1 MAHKADIEK
10 WVDLIEAGTRYK
22 EDYGNSKN
30 WPTYRNYGRG
40 IFSGYNSTAS
50 GILPYNVTYAMGR
63 TLVPNIY
70 FRNPYITT
78 SSRYK
83 PGLALQAK
91 LLEAVDNWLIQ
102 ELAIKQ
108 AFKTAVMDCYY
119 TNRGIIKVGY
129 DSLAGSIDTGRSIHA
144 KLRDILKP
152 DNSVY
157 NTGKKKG
164 EKVEYNVNV
173 KPGMPWAI
181 RVMPDYFIVP
191 FGVRSL
197 DECPWVDHVVIRPT
211 KDVKDDPVY
220 KNTADLE
227 GSHVSQLNKKYHN
240 NKFFQDLMKD
250 VDLCEIHEIRDFKKG
265 EIKTFVPGHDKWI
278 REPQEDKLQL
288 EGLPFVDFTFN
299 EDTEYYWGPSDVQ
312 IIEPQQLEVNEAR
325 TQAMYHRRV
334 ALIKFLIEEGRMDD
348 SEVDKMLSENVA
360 PACFVKGAPRE
371 VVSLLQPHMPQ
382 DINQWTEIIRSDVRE
397 LLGHSKQQMGELPPG
412 RRTAKEIDVVQ
423 RAHDIRMDE
432 RRDIVADALGKLV
445 RKINQVIFDRW
456 DQTQVAQVVGVDG
469 AKYWVEYDKKNIAG
483 EYDIKVDVESM
494 TPMTKAAKKRDILQV
509 IQAVGKN
516 PRANIDVLM
525 RMLLREY
532 EWMDAMSVLPEAVET
547 QQQPMGAQDWMGQQQ
562 GLMNNPSQLAERAQ
576 GNAQLM
582 GNVL

>member
-1 MAHKADIEK
+1 MSHKADIEK
-10 WVDLIEAGTRYK
+10 WEELIEAGTRYK
-22 EDYGNSKN
+22 EDYGNSKR
-30 WPTYRNYGRG
+30 WSVYRDYGRG
-40 IFSGYNSTAS
+40 IFSGYNSSAN
-50 GILPYNVTYAMGR
+50 GILPYNLTYAMGR

-70 FRNPYITT
+70 FRNPYVTT

-91 LLEAVDNWLIQ
+91 LLEAIDNWLIQ
-102 ELAIKQ
+102 ELEIKS
-108 AFKTAVMDCYY
+108 AFKTSVLDCYY

-129 DSLAGSIDTGRSIHA
+129 DSLAGSIHAGKSIGA
-144 KLRDILKP
+144 QLSEILGTP
-152 DNSVY
+152 FNQ
-157 NTGKKKG
+157 GKKG
-164 EKVEYNVNV
+164 DKVEYNVNV
-173 KPGMPWAI
+173 KPGMPWAV
-181 RVMPDYFIVP
+181 RVMPDFFIVP

-197 DECPWVDHVVIRPT
+197 DECPWVDHVVLRPT

-220 KNTADLE
+220 SNTAKLE
-227 GSHVSQLNKKYHN
+227 GTHVAMLNKKYPN
-240 NKFFQDLMKD
+240 NRFFQDLMKD

-265 EIKTFVPGHDKWI
+265 EIKAFVPGYESWI
-278 REPQEDKLQL
+278 RPPTEDKLQL

-334 ALIKFLIEEGRMDD
+334 ALIKFLIEQGRMDPD
-348 SEVDKMLSENVA
+348 EVDKMLSEDVG
-360 PACFVKGAPRE
+360 PAVFVKGAPKE
-371 VVSLLQPHMPQ
+371 VVALLQPHMPQ

-432 RRDIVADALGKLV
+432 RRDIVAGALQKLI
-445 RKINQVIFDRW
+445 RKINQIVFDRW
-456 DQTQVAQVVGVDG
+456 DKKQVAQVVGVDG
-469 AKYWVEYDKKNIAG
+469 AKYWVEYDKSNIAG

-532 EWMDAMSVLPEAVET
+532 EWMDAMAVLPEAQET
-547 QQQPMGAQDWMGQQQ
+547 QSGPMGAQQWMGQQQ
-562 GLMNNPSQLAERAQ
+562 GLMNNPAELGQRAA

-582 GNVL
+582 GNIL

>member
-1 MAHKADIEK
+1 
-10 WVDLIEAGTRYK
+10 
-22 EDYGNSKN
+22 
-30 WPTYRNYGRG
+30 
-40 IFSGYNSTAS
+40 
-50 GILPYNVTYAMGR
+50 
-63 TLVPNIY
+63 
-70 FRNPYITT
+70 
-78 SSRYK
+78 
-83 PGLALQAK
+83 
-91 LLEAVDNWLIQ
+91 
-102 ELAIKQ
+102 
-108 AFKTAVMDCYY
+108 
-119 TNRGIIKVGY
+119 
-129 DSLAGSIDTGRSIHA
+129 
-144 KLRDILKP
+144 
-152 DNSVY
+152 
-157 NTGKKKG
+157 
-164 EKVEYNVNV
+164 
-173 KPGMPWAI
+173 
-181 RVMPDYFIVP
+181 
-191 FGVRSL
+191 
-197 DECPWVDHVVIRPT
+197 
-211 KDVKDDPVY
+211 
-220 KNTADLE
+220 
-227 GSHVSQLNKKYHN
+227 
-240 NKFFQDLMKD
+240 MK
-250 VDLCEIHEIRDFKKG
+250 I
-265 EIKTFVPGHDKWI
+265 
-278 REPQEDKLQL
+278 
-288 EGLPFVDFTFN
+288 
-299 EDTEYYWGPSDVQ
+299 EYYWGPSDVQ